1 MHTEPRLTGDAY
13 YMELARTAARRSRD
27 PTTRVGAVVVKDDNV
42 LGTGYNGFPPG
53 IPDEP
58 ELLAD
63 RRTKLTYTVHAEINA
78 MARAGGRPACLGA
91 TIYVSSLWP
100 CTNCALVLLAHG
112 IARVVYEQPTAE
124 RAVRWADD
132 LRDVR
137 ILLGIAGVELVEFS
151 KSNFLVVPV
160 DTTVVRGGGL

>member
-27 PTTRVGAVVVKDDNV
+27 PTTRVGAVVVKDDSV

-58 ELLAD
+58 ELLND
-63 RRTKLTYTVHAEINA
+63 RRTKLTYTIHAEINA
-78 MARAGGRPACLGA
+78 MARAGGRPACRGA
-91 TIYVSSLWP
+91 TIYVSALWP

-112 IARVVYEQPTAE
+112 IVRVVYEQPTAE
-124 RAVRWADD
+124 RAARWADD
-132 LRDVR
+132 LTAVR
-137 ILLGIAGVELVEFS
+137 ILLKTADVELVEFGADPLIVFD
-151 KSNFLVVPV
+151 KIGPWWG
-160 DTTVVRGGGL
+160 RR